1 MCKVK
6 GSKPFTSA
14 RKHLK
19 GTKGESNNRKTQIL
33 ERRSNRKQMPEYITG
48 IPERG
53 QKYSRANNKL
63 TLPKNANISRK
74 GRHLIEHEP
83 NVEDDTL
90 AALIE
95 LDRERIPENISK
107 RLKGLSKAE
116 TANYA
121 FCERGEIGLTHLS
134 MCISEDKDQ
143 SLAELIARYAEERRI
158 PFVLGAIYIKAL
170 ISQRDLFYYNISYD
184 GYKKVRWQPQLRYVP
199 PEAKEPPEKRH
210 RRNRKKPLTAVR
222 KKKQY
227 DLPNCPICR
236 SPTRLLRC
244 GRNKL
249 QWHVCCTDP
258 NGECENYVGITPQK
272 TEKQAA
278 NAWIQY
284 VEEVVNPALFE
295 LYLKE
300 EDKNGISES

>member
-184 GYKKVRWQPQLRYVP
+184 GYKKVRHLRQS
-199 PEAKEPPEKRH
+199 E
-210 RRNRKKPLTAVR
+210 RRNSMICPTAR
-222 KKKQY
+222 YAEAQR
-227 DLPNCPICR
+227 DC
-236 SPTRLLRC
+236 C
-244 GRNKL
+244 GVGKISSSGMCAV
-249 QWHVCCTDP
+249 QIQM
-258 NGECENYVGITPQK
+258 ENVK
-272 TEKQAA
+272 TT
-278 NAWIQY
+278 
-284 VEEVVNPALFE
+284 
-295 LYLKE
+295 
-300 EDKNGISES
+300 